1 MKLFLLSEMER
12 FSKTSVNF
20 TLILYNK
27 HVLTLFLSSPLQK
40 HDHHQKW
47 NAVKKKIIIIVI
59 IIIIYCYFIVHPSH
73 KELCG
78 HLVLLQ
84 NTTVAVVVVVFLVK
98 CFGQ

>member
-1 MKLFLLSEMER
+1 MKLFLLSEMESL
-12 FSKTSVNF
+12 SKTSVNF

-27 HVLTLFLSSPLQK
+27 NVLTLFLSTPLQK

-47 NAVKKKIIIIVI
+47 IAGRIYIIIIIVI

-84 NTTVAVVVVVFLVK
+84 NTTVVVVVF
-98 CFGQ
+98 F